1 MTESPSLGLILLKA
15 GVVTPRDLIEAH
27 GTRHGAPL
35 WKRLVA
41 LGMATEEQIQR
52 AVAAHVQRQSH
63 PRSEIHARIRPS
75 LRPAVRPVLRKYTRL
90 H

>member
-52 AVAAHVQRQSH
+52 AVAAHVQKQSQ
-63 PRSEIHARIRPS
+63 PTEIHVRIRPS
-75 LRPAVRPVLRKYTRL
+75 LRPVVRPVLRKYSRL

>member
-52 AVAAHVQRQSH
+52 AVAAHVQRQPES
-63 PRSEIHARIRPS
+63 STIHARIRPS
-75 LRPAVRPVLRKYTRL
+75 LRPAVRPVLRKYARL

>member
-52 AVAAHVQRQSH
+52 AVASHVQKQSQ
-63 PRSEIHARIRPS
+63 PSEIHARIRPS
-75 LRPAVRPVLRKYTRL
+75 LRPAVRPVLRKYARL